1 VTVAVEREKPW
12 LELYRYWLGK
22 HVDGRP
28 PARRDLDP
36 PLEIPALVARL
47 MLIELVDGE
56 FMYRLAGSE
65 IARYLSADLTGRAV
79 GGSAWAP
86 EQVRSEWR
94 RMITTVTD
102 RQRPHMAITLPARGN
117 SRTGFC
123 LALPLV
129 DGNGA
134 TEQVLIGIFSD
145 RAGFGSKE
153 LDGIDVFEFEP

>member
-1 VTVAVEREKPW
+1 VEREKPW

-36 PLEIPALVARL
+36 PLEIPALVPRL
-47 MLIELVDGE
+47 MLIELVAGE
-56 FMYRLAGSE
+56 FKYRLVGSE
-65 IARYLSADLTGRAV
+65 VARYLAADITGQAV
-79 GGSAWAP
+79 GGSSWAP
-86 EQVRSEWR
+86 EQVKSEWR

-102 RQRPHMAITLPARGN
+102 RQRPHMAITLPAPGN

-129 DGNGA
+129 DGTGA
-134 TEQVLIGIFSD
+134 TEQILIGIFSD
-145 RAGFGSKE
+145 REGFGSKE
-153 LDGIDVFEFEP
+153 LDGIDVFEFAP